1 MHPSVPSMSK
11 LPLGDREAV
20 TGAEYVRHLTRHDAD
35 RRARDAF
42 RAVALD
48 LAPPGGALFDFGAG
62 TGMDARWFAERGFRV
77 DAYDVDESMCDY
89 FEAECRDLI
98 AAGRVRLERGR
109 YAEFLRRERD
119 GPRADLAISN
129 FAPFSLVDDVAELF
143 AALDRIVK
151 PGGKVLA
158 SVLNPYYLAEMRLLG
173 WWRRLPRLW
182 RDGCYRW
189 PGPHRPV
196 IRRRLGCFASASAPY
211 FRLTQVHRGLTS
223 RRGARPPAVD
233 ASRPMAW
240 TTALTARF
248 MFLQFEKPLA
258 DPAVRT

>member
-1 MHPSVPSMSK
+1 MSE
-11 LPLGDREAV
+11 LPTGAPEAV
-20 TGAEYVRHLTRHDAD
+20 TGAEYVRHLTGHDAD

-42 RAVALD
+42 RAIVLD

-62 TGMDARWFAERGFRV
+62 TGMDARWFAERGFSV
-77 DAYDVDESMCDY
+77 DAYDVDQKMCDY

-98 AAGRVRLERGR
+98 SAGRVRLERGA
-109 YAEFLRRERD
+109 YAEFLRRGRD
-119 GPRADLAISN
+119 RPHADLAISN
-129 FAPFSLVDDVAELF
+129 FAPFSLVDDAAELF

-158 SVLNPYYLAEMRLLG
+158 SVLNPYYLAEMRLPG

-182 RDGCYRW
+182 RDGYCRW

-196 IRRRLGCFASASAPY
+196 VRRRLACFASASTPH
-211 FRLTQVHRGLTS
+211 FRLTQVHRGLPS
-223 RRGARPPAVD
+223 RHGGRPSAID
-233 ASRPMAW
+233 ASRPLAW

-258 DPAVRT
+258 GAAVRT